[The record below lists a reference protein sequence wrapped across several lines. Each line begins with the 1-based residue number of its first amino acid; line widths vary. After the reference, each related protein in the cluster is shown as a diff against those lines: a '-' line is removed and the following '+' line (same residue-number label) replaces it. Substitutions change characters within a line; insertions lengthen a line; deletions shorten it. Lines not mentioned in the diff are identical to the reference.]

1 MLVPEHAREMPVG
14 RYREISGLSRD
25 LVGRAVVLDGG
36 APGSGALGPVTLFQ
50 KASCL
55 GGAGARART
64 PGAFVRAPP
73 RRRRPCRPAVGRR
86 APPAPGR
93 PPPAESSPRAAA
105 PRSPARPPARG
116 QHAPPAAAPLG
127 GGSRQFLPSYPFSRQ
142 LHFSAACGCSIFPQS
157 PNRTLSISC
166 VWASLNHPLVC

>member
-50 KASCL
+50 KASCQ
-55 GGAGARART
+55 GGAGARARA

-73 RRRRPCRPAVGRR
+73 RRRRPCRPAVRRR

-93 PPPAESSPRAAA
+93 PPPAESSPGCC
-105 PRSPARPPARG
+105 PSLARPPARPRP
-116 QHAPPAAAPLG
+116 ARPARRRPPRRRFQTVFAPLPL
-127 GGSRQFLPSYPFSRQ
+127 LPSASLFSRLWLQ
-142 LHFSAACGCSIFPQS
+142 CLS
-157 PNRTLSISC
+157 PVSEQN
-166 VWASLNHPLVC
+166 A